1 MVDGVNFN
9 PFTGKALTAEEIQKL
24 DANRDGVVSSEEFTA
39 NISWISQGQD
49 VEGEVQ
55 IDEGTQ
61 NPSEPEQT
69 EPAPE
74 LDTRGQGI
82 YNAAL
87 NNGAQSTANNQQEL
101 QEYLTKVESQYIEK
115 KLGEADITDST
126 ESSQIITYL
135 RNQKT
140 EFLNEYLQKNP
151 QGPYDMEAVSAAYIQ
166 KMDAAFVQRQEG
178 VDAFNDSLADKKASA
193 GNFDA
198 LYETANSAGSYM
210 DPDEF
215 QNLKDK
221 AIDYILG
228 KMMNGEV
235 DVEFF
240 YAIDNK
246 YSSNGYYIQAQNA
259 IKSMQSASDPE
270 KMQEYLAKAEE
281 AIGKLIGGQNV
292 DGSSKLTDAINSTHD
307 KAVKAEYTEVLTELI
322 DKMAEAYSN
331 ETETRRTGIFGNHTR
346 TVLANSEDDVANY
359 AARMKNVMNEFL
371 EQYKGDGENLEAEFK
386 KYLNEVN
393 AQLEDIQ
400 GDIANNAQTRGSSDT
415 TSDAYDSLH
424 SQVDNVGT
432 YVSDAEKEGII
443 EAATDLFITSMSEGT
458 ETSALASIYPNYTTD
473 PDYLEAKS
481 LLDGIET
488 SATPQEDYEKI
499 KELLSGMLENRGV
512 DNIINGVKT
521 EESKNVNLQPG
532 SLTDGLWG
540 YGTNDTY
547 GGDNLVY
554 VNYKIDESGQVVWT
568 HNNDKGDVDKVM
580 NQLLDRIKA
589 TLQEQ
594 LGALYNEADIE
605 QYFNDAI
612 IEQLLNYGNLNN
624 TVTVESLVNGVLN
637 EFNTIA
643 TKGLKGGASNDGTL
657 DRTQV
662 LKDSGAVADYT
673 SGEQRGAT
681 KWRSG
686 DAKSSVKSKAREK
699 LERLRSSLMAQ
710 AQAILGDKYVESDI
724 TAMIDQSI
732 TSTVDS
738 YGYWDTKSG
747 PRERYAFNA
756 NQMYDNF
763 FNTFEEKLQ
772 AYKASK

>member
-246 YSSNGYYIQAQNA
+246 YSSNGYYVQAQNA

-270 KMQEYLAKAEE
+270 KMQEYLTKAEE

-307 KAVKAEYTEVLTELI
+307 KAVKVEYTEVLTELI

-359 AARMKNVMNEFL
+359 TARMKNVMNEFL
-371 EQYKGDGENLEAEFK
+371 EQYDGDRENLEAEFK

-662 LKDSGAVADYT
+662 LKDSGAVDDYT
-673 SGEQRGAT
+673 SGEQRGST

-699 LERLRSSLMAQ
+699 LELLRSSLMAQ

>member
-82 YNAAL
+82 YNAAI

-126 ESSQIITYL
+126 ESSQIVTYL

-228 KMMNGEV
+228 KMMKGEV

-240 YAIDNK
+240 YAVDNK

-331 ETETRRTGIFGNHTR
+331 ETETRSTGIFGNHTR

-359 AARMKNVMNEFL
+359 TARMKNVMNEFL
-371 EQYKGDGENLEAEFK
+371 EQYDGDRENLEAEFK

-424 SQVDNVGT
+424 YQVDNVGT

-512 DNIINGVKT
+512 DNIISGVKT
-521 EESKNVNLQPG
+521 EESKNINLQPG
-532 SLTDGLWG
+532 SLTQGIWG
-540 YGTNDTY
+540 YASKDTY
-547 GGDNLVY
+547 GGDNVIAPSF
-554 VNYKIDESGQVVWT
+554 KIDENGTLTWT
-568 HNNDKGDVDKVM
+568 NSKDKGDIEKALS
-580 NQLLDRIKA
+580 QLQDRIKA
-589 TLQEQ
+589 QLQQQ
-594 LGALYNEADIE
+594 LGSLYNEADIE

-612 IEQLLNYGNLNN
+612 IAELLNLDNANN
-624 TVTVESLVNGVLN
+624 HITVDNFINGILK
-637 EFNTIA
+637 EFNEIA

-662 LKDSGAVADYT
+662 LKDSGAVDDYA
-673 SGEQRGAT
+673 SGELRGST

-699 LERLRSSLMAQ
+699 LELLRSSLMAQ

-724 TAMIDQSI
+724 KTMIDQSI

-763 FNTFEEKLQ
+763 FNTFEQKLQ

>member
-126 ESSQIITYL
+126 ESSQIVTYL

-292 DGSSKLTDAINSTHD
+292 DGSSKLADAINTTHD

-371 EQYKGDGENLEAEFK
+371 DQYKGDGENIEAEFK

-424 SQVDNVGT
+424 YQVDNVGT

-662 LKDSGAVADYT
+662 LKDSGAVDDYT
-673 SGEQRGAT
+673 SGELRGST

-699 LERLRSSLMAQ
+699 LELLRSSLMAQ

>member
-246 YSSNGYYIQAQNA
+246 YSSNGYYVQAQNA

-331 ETETRRTGIFGNHTR
+331 ETETRRTGIFGQRTK

-371 EQYKGDGENLEAEFK
+371 DQYKGDGENIEAEFK

-424 SQVDNVGT
+424 YQVDNVGT

-547 GGDNLVY
+547 GGDNLVF

-699 LERLRSSLMAQ
+699 LELLRSSLMAQ